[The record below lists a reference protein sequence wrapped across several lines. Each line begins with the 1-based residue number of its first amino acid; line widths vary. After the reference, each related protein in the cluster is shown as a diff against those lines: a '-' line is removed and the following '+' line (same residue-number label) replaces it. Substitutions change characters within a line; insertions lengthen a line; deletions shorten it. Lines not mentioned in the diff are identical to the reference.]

1 MEAFALSDV
10 GLCREMNQDVVYFQ
24 CAPIGNLSNLFV
36 VADGMGG
43 HQAGDYAAAC
53 SIERLCELIRQDENL
68 SIRSVLESAYTQVNR
83 EIYEKGYSSP
93 ELYGMGTTLVSCTI
107 SRNHVLTVANVG
119 DSRLYVYSQAYGLR
133 QITKDHSYVE
143 EMVRKG
149 QITRDSDL
157 YRKSKNVITRAIG
170 AAEEV
175 KTDIFQLEVDRN
187 DQILLCSDGLT
198 NMLEDPMITLI
209 LSDRDSTD
217 NKARRLIEEANF
229 AGGVD
234 NISAV
239 LIRLEADDFEGDD
252 PRGGDGID
260 KEMRDLQL

>member
-10 GLCREMNQDVVYFQ
+10 GLCREINQDVVYSQ

-53 SIERLCELIRQDENL
+53 AIERLRALIEADEDR
-68 SIRSVLESAYTQVNR
+68 SIRSVLERAYSQVNR
-83 EIYEKGYSSP
+83 EIYEKGYSSE

-133 QITKDHSYVE
+133 QITRDHSYVE
-143 EMVRKG
+143 ELVRKG
-149 QITRDSDL
+149 QITRESDL
-157 YRKSKNVITRAIG
+157 YRRSKNVITRAIG

-175 KTDIFQLEVDRN
+175 KTDIFQLEVESGM
-187 DQILLCSDGLT
+187 QILLCSDGLT
-198 NMLEDPMITLI
+198 NMVEDPMITLI
-209 LSDRDSTD
+209 LSDKDSTD
-217 NKARRLIEEANF
+217 NKVRRLVEEANF
-229 AGGVD
+229 AGGID
-234 NISAV
+234 NISAL
-239 LIRLEADDFEGDD
+239 LIRLEADDFEEESSGETTEDQKM
-252 PRGGDGID
+252 RG
-260 KEMRDLQL
+260 LQ